1 MSSPCDGTAGRDT
14 SQSVLVIV
22 TISLSNAE
30 DSFYSINPNSSS
42 TMMKAAI
49 VKPVEKL
56 RRGDPS
62 ED

>member
-1 MSSPCDGTAGRDT
+1 MSSPCDEMGGRDT
-14 SQSVLVIV
+14 SQNVLVIV
-22 TISLSNAE
+22 TISLSDAE
-30 DSFYSINPNSSS
+30 GSFYSINPNSSS

-56 RRGDPS
+56 NRGDPS